1 VKFVHFVQCHSPKG
15 ISQELKVE
23 GAAFALSSLRP
34 FAARLIPDAAPSA
47 AIPLSIVTRTPP
59 AARVTAWRL
68 KFRVN
73 ADNPQTAGIGVQGP
87 CKVEVTAGG
96 AVLAN
101 GGSTAVADVRVEWE
115 DVFTHN
121 AEQAERRRE
130 EAAEHAQR
138 EADQA
143 KKWLQEKVRSL
154 FGRLLLCLGSS
165 PRLQGS
171 VSCTCFGPALLS
183 HFGWLLGTAVMRN
196 VM

>member
-1 VKFVHFVQCHSPKG
+1 
-15 ISQELKVE
+15 VE

-73 ADNPQTAGIGVQGP
+73 ADNPQTAGIGVHGP
-87 CKVEVTAGG
+87 CKVEVTAEG
-96 AVLAN
+96 ALLAN

-115 DVFTHN
+115 DVLTHN

-130 EAAEHAQR
+130 EAAEHARR

-143 KKWLQEKVRSL
+143 KKWLQEKVRS
-154 FGRLLLCLGSS
+154 CLVDSCCVWA
-165 PRLQGS
+165 PLQDCKAQCRAHASAKHCCLISDG
-171 VSCTCFGPALLS
+171 CWELQ
-183 HFGWLLGTAVMRN
+183 
-196 VM
+196 